1 LKRAEL
7 LKGLTTLRE
16 VLVESQ
22 EALKKRLQNVID
34 ADQKADE
41 YFKEWDR
48 IKKERANGIG
58 S

>member
-7 LKGLTTLRE
+7 LKGLIALRE
-16 VLVESQ
+16 VLVKSQ
-22 EALKKRLQNVID
+22 EALKQRFQNVMD

-48 IKKERANGIG
+48 IKKERANGTG